1 MELLMLPLPQYATTV
16 NTAQRV
22 LLTRFLVSQVST
34 KTLNNKIIVSHARMV
49 TTVLL
54 NTLSF
59 QATHRDTLVILVTSA
74 TTLH

>member
-1 MELLMLPLPQYATTV
+1 MLPLPQYVTTV